1 MGVANF
7 DWKRMKSIQ
16 KLHRVLY
23 ALGLGPIVGRII
35 MLLTTTGRK
44 TGLKRVTPLQYEQI
58 EGRFF
63 LGAAR
68 GVRADW
74 VRNIQADPRVEV
86 RVKRDHFQGLAEVV
100 TDPARIADF
109 IEVRLWSAEAPDSG
123 AAGVPGGKRSH
134 GDRYPCAIWRGVA
147 WPTCL
152 FRHKGCTNRTAK
164 TMR

>member
-109 IEVRLWSAEAPDSG
+109 IEVRLQRHPWMVGLIMERAHGLPRRPTREQLECLAEKEAMVIVTPVQSG
-123 AAGVPGGKRSH
+123 EE
-134 GDRYPCAIWRGVA
+134 
-147 WPTCL
+147 
-152 FRHKGCTNRTAK
+152 
-164 TMR
+164 